1 MVTFH
6 GRACNSHSLSTTFR
20 VGIDR
25 IGAGTST
32 ENNNNNINSINYR
45 QLHSY
50 SRSCEGFPSHLHIK
64 VNRSDSSSRLH
75 RIKYPTPPV
84 SQVRPRTHAA
94 PINPPFLEHRLKNI
108 PLLEYL
114 IPQSPP
120 ARKQNIPFVVAL
132 LLVGRSQLSRCIP
145 SITRQW
151 RRRKSQR
158 PSCSPTK
165 LNRVYPP
172 TRRLPCSRLTTVSV
186 TILQHG
192 VDASPSSLA
201 ASSAVTEP

>member
-1 MVTFH
+1 MTFH

-32 ENNNNNINSINYR
+32 ENNNNINSINYR

-120 ARKQNIPFVVAL
+120 ARNKTFP
-132 LLVGRSQLSRCIP
+132 SLS
-145 SITRQW
+145 
-151 RRRKSQR
+151 
-158 PSCSPTK
+158 
-165 LNRVYPP
+165 
-172 TRRLPCSRLTTVSV
+172 
-186 TILQHG
+186 H
-192 VDASPSSLA
+192 SSWLA
-201 ASSAVTEP
+201 ARSCHDVFPASLGNGAAAKARDLHALQRSSTESTPRRAGCPAAG